1 MKKGYLI
8 ALVVIAIFVAV
19 FVSTFGQASQYTTFD
34 GAYELYKN
42 NDDQEVHVIGELV
55 KNEDGSL
62 KDYFYDHVKDPNRC
76 EFSLK
81 DDSSRVER
89 IILTMT
95 KPTDFEKS
103 EKVVVIGSFKDDV
116 FVANNVLLK
125 CPSKYEDKNLE

>member
-34 GAYELYKN
+34 GAYELYEN

-55 KNEDGSL
+55 KNADGSL
-62 KDYFYDHVKDPNRC
+62 KDYMYEPLKDPNRC
-76 EFSLK
+76 EFSIK

-103 EKVVVIGSFKDDV
+103 EKVVVIGSFKNGI